1 MKITLTVPDSVY
13 QEASQIA
20 HSNNRPLEEVLR
32 ERVQWFHSPFHVS
45 QDSLL
50 MEREVA
56 IFEAKH
62 SQLYSQ
68 YPNQYIAM
76 HEGQVVDH
84 DDELM
89 PLVKRRR
96 QQYPNNEV
104 VLIRQVLPELPKTL
118 MFRSP
123 RQVRN
128 DSLFT

>member
-1 MKITLTVPDSVY
+1 MTRFVPKAGRFAM
-13 QEASQIA
+13 QAS
-20 HSNNRPLEEVLR
+20 RR
-32 ERVQWFHSPFHVS
+32 SPFHVS
-45 QDSLL
+45 EDSLL

-62 SQLYSQ
+62 KELYSH

-76 HEGQVVDH
+76 HKGQVVDH

-123 RQVRN
+123 SKSKRASVM
-128 DSLFT
+128 DALF